1 MTGGGFGG
9 CTVNLVNAS
18 DAESFAQQIAQRY
31 QSKTGISPDV
41 YVCSAMDGAGAELN
55 GAPRVK
61 V

>member
-1 MTGGGFGG
+1 
-9 CTVNLVNAS
+9 VNLVNAA
-18 DAESFAQQIAQRY
+18 DAESFAQEIARRY

-55 GAPRVK
+55 SARRVK